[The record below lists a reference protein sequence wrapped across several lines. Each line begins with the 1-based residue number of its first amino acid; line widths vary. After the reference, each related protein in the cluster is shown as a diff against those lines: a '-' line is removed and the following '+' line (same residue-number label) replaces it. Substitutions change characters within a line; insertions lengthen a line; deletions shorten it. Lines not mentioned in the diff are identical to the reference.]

1 MGEIM
6 VDSRELATFDAIAM
20 AEKVRQKEVT
30 PSELVEVVIER
41 IERIN
46 PKINAVITPMFK
58 EARRIAKGKLPK
70 GPFTGVP
77 FLLKD
82 VLAMKTWRRSNR
94 HKQVDAKQFIEFL
107 Q

>member
-1 MGEIM
+1 M
-6 VDSRELATFDAIAM
+6 VDTRELASLDATAM
-20 AEKVRQKEVT
+20 VEKVRQKEVT

-46 PKINAVITPMFK
+46 PKLNAVITTMFD
-58 EARRIAKGKLPK
+58 EARKTAKGKLPK

-82 VLAMKTWRRSNR
+82 IW
-94 HKQVDAKQFIEFL
+94 
-107 Q
+107 